1 MRSSKYL
8 ALHSPLG
15 VRGLSLN
22 NMNAIIALS
31 LFGISSLFLGFLNN
45 RKILLPITLVFLLIA
60 LGLNFADWNHE
71 YYWFNAML
79 KTNNL
84 SINFASVILLS
95 SFLVVAISRGFGD
108 DEEHSHPA
116 EYYAIMLFSVVGAI
130 MMVTYENLIMLFVGL
145 EILSVSMYVLT
156 GSDKRNLRSNEAALK
171 YFLMG
176 SFATGIL
183 LFGVALVYGATGSFD
198 IHGISATVVEA
209 KNGQY
214 AAILYAGILMIMVGL
229 LFKISAAPFHFW
241 TPDVYDGAPTL
252 FTAFMSTVVKT
263 AGVAAMFRL
272 FSISFGDN
280 GIYGLWA
287 NPMFYL
293 TILTLVIGNITA
305 VYQQSFKRM
314 LAYSSIS
321 HAGYLMI
328 TMLAKRPETN
338 SSILFYSLA
347 YSIATITAFAV
358 LIVVSEAKAK
368 AGKPDESFDALNG
381 LSKNNPLLAFALTV
395 SMLSLAG
402 IPLTAG
408 FFGKFFI
415 FTDAFSHP
423 SPLFKNLLIVA
434 VLMSAVGIYYY
445 FKPIIAVYMR
455 KGESEKI
462 ELSPIFKYTLILT
475 TILTILLGIAPDLV
489 KKIF

>member
-1 MRSSKYL
+1 
-8 ALHSPLG
+8 
-15 VRGLSLN
+15 
-22 NMNAIIALS
+22 MNAIIALS

-45 RKILLPITLVFLLIA
+45 RKILLPATLIFILIA

-71 YYWFNAML
+71 YLWFNGML
-79 KTNNL
+79 KTDNL
-84 SINFASVILLS
+84 SINFSTVILTAAL
-95 SFLVVAISRGFGD
+95 FVVAISRHFGD
-108 DEEHSHPA
+108 DEEHTHPA

-198 IHGISATVVEA
+198 INGIGVAVTQA
-209 KNGQY
+209 KGQMGGQY
-214 AAILYAGILMIMVGL
+214 GPILLAGTILIMVGL

-263 AGVAAMFRL
+263 AGVAATYRL
-272 FSISFGDN
+272 LSTSFPAM
-280 GIYGLWA
+280 YGLWG
-287 NPMFYL
+287 NPLVYI
-293 TILTLVIGNITA
+293 TGLTLIIGNITA

-321 HAGYLMI
+321 HAGYLLI
-328 TMLAKRPETN
+328 TVLAKRPETN

-347 YSIATITAFAV
+347 YSIATISAFAV

-381 LSKNNPLLAFALTV
+381 LAKNNPFLAFVLAV

-415 FTDAFSHP
+415 FTDAFANP
-423 SPLFKNLLIVA
+423 SVLFKGLLVIA
-434 VLMSAVGIYYY
+434 ILMSAVGIYYY
-445 FKPIIAVYMR
+445 FKPIIAAYMR
-455 KGESEKI
+455 NGDTEKLEI
-462 ELSPIFKYTLILT
+462 SPIYKYTLILT
-475 TILTILLGIAPDLV
+475 TVLTIILGIAPDLV
-489 KKIF
+489 KKLF